1 MKKRKKEF
9 SSKYKLDQDMYNEFF
24 KAYLN
29 DFMLKIS
36 LIILL
41 VALLLNL
48 ILKEYTFVIMFALL
62 EILFIILFK
71 IIIKKNRT
79 IMYKR
84 ILESRGLEEIN
95 NSVII
100 NEDEITLVDLNNR
113 NKTVYNYD
121 QIIGVIESK
130 NLIILKLK
138 YNLGIILNKE
148 TLKGTK
154 EDLIEFL
161 KEKCQY
167 THFKV
172 INRIKPKNYFYII
185 NICLCII
192 ILIISIVFY
201 IINENYLKILRNN
214 IEKKD
219 FQLVLLDKIDKELEL
234 YNINKKDFKCEA
246 YLYKYEDYNDA
257 KDMYNYLLEQ
267 EDGKSKCT
275 EKIGYKFCEINNK
288 NNYTVLIQKEKYLF
302 WGYGDNKNKDNL
314 KKLIHD
320 INYLKN

>member
-138 YNLGIILNKE
+138 YNLGIILNK
-148 TLKGTK
+148 
-154 EDLIEFL
+154 
-161 KEKCQY
+161 
-167 THFKV
+167 
-172 INRIKPKNYFYII
+172 
-185 NICLCII
+185 
-192 ILIISIVFY
+192 
-201 IINENYLKILRNN
+201 
-214 IEKKD
+214 
-219 FQLVLLDKIDKELEL
+219 
-234 YNINKKDFKCEA
+234 
-246 YLYKYEDYNDA
+246 
-257 KDMYNYLLEQ
+257 
-267 EDGKSKCT
+267 
-275 EKIGYKFCEINNK
+275 
-288 NNYTVLIQKEKYLF
+288 
-302 WGYGDNKNKDNL
+302 
-314 KKLIHD
+314 
-320 INYLKN
+320 